1 MMDINYIERW
11 LPEATVNYKDGG
23 PAVGLGLIIT
33 VFFRDGHLP
42 EVRRK
47 MVECVDRFYA
57 EFGSHLKKQMT
68 ERWSGI
74 TEKNY
79 AKNRQEII
87 DSTPEEIFSWDLM
100 SAPEDYLAS
109 DYSIL
114 IMGKRVFHNDNN
126 RSVIKLTFPLDFL
139 QQPDGAARYQAWLL
153 WLCDTFAVESGY
165 AGLAFVL
172 PQDFNRLFPYEFA
185 LAQRFSGVMVDS
197 LGFLDGANAVE
208 GIKGACWYT
217 ILGTPWLE
225 KLGGE
230 ARLTARLSDTPEIEV
245 LPYRHGVVI
254 KAGET
259 PPPLGEVSLEGP
271 PLLLVKVNQIIKPV
285 RQDGHNG
292 LHFYS
297 MEEALQ
303 FDKESS
309 MVWYARF
316 DEAGALLGTP
326 DDDDASSAKTYTE

>member
-1 MMDINYIERW
+1 MDIKYIESW
-11 LPEATVNYKDGG
+11 LPEATVNYKEGG

-33 VFFRDGHLP
+33 VFFRDGHRP
-42 EVRRK
+42 EVRRR

-57 EFGSHLKKQMT
+57 EFGTHLKKQMT

-79 AKNRQEII
+79 LKNRQRII

-109 DYSIL
+109 DCSIL

-126 RSVIKLTFPLDFL
+126 RSVIKLTFPLNFL

-230 ARLTARLSDTPEIEV
+230 ARLMARLSDTPEIDV
-245 LPYRHGVVI
+245 LLYRHGVVI

-259 PPPLGEVSLEGP
+259 PPPLGEVRLEGP
-271 PLLLVKVNQIIKPV
+271 PLLLVKVNQLIKPV

-297 MEEALQ
+297 MEDAHQ

-309 MVWYARF
+309 MAWYARF
-316 DEAGALLGTP
+316 DEAGALLETP
-326 DDDDASSAKTYTE
+326 DDNDVSSAKMYTE